1 MQQYAATPT
10 PETNNIRSLI
20 LEKEKELHDINE
32 YRIRTLEGLLKEKEQ
47 AMQGYKQ
54 KFYQLQEDFKYNLKL
69 LEGRDEELAMYDS
82 NFATLKIVVRDR
94 ESDVSELKIQLA
106 DVQSDLKMEKQKAS
120 EGDMYMQQKLKEVRG
135 AMESTRWSYDEDMR
149 KAKEEVES
157 MKRRY
162 ERELREKDEDIE
174 SIRREL
180 TVTFDDV
187 LRQREQEFR
196 AAHDD
201 VGGKARDLEL
211 KVKSIG
217 RENDTLKE
225 RNHEL
230 RRKVDELAEQL
241 SDSDKAQKGLQWEVA
256 DVRALNQAKIAQLEQ
271 ETMDLQAVKQALLD
285 EYEAKMADLLQSLHA
300 VEKAFLAQKA
310 QFHDD
315 LKRAEKTSED
325 ELNAHTAKMEA
336 RIQAVVAKLRVAD
349 EALEKVQTECKQ
361 AKWEAQDQLLQ
372 RERDMDRLT
381 SDHEDALNQRD
392 AMLKQLK
399 HDMWQV
405 EMELK
410 TSRESART
418 SVQLIQDGKETEA
431 TLRRDLQLAHDTI
444 DELKRHVHT
453 TSLSLEV
460 KLQEAEHEWTARHN
474 VRMREV
480 AAAKERM
487 SAEKQAAEDR
497 LKHAEAELT
506 RVRGELYA
514 QKALVKANEAFSL
527 PSVPSQVSPVW
538 SDAGS
543 LPPALLSMQSPATSP
558 ATPPPHDHS
567 NDHHQ
572 YHVVAAENAKLKGM
586 IRTMT
591 EELMKQSAALPSPT
605 SPPPRSQANV
615 QATTIGQLESQIQD
629 LHVQVDTLQK
639 ELLAA
644 RTNQTTTANNNT
656 FVDTTANC
664 TTTNQEGVIADLRK
678 QLADA
683 LAQVDV
689 LKAERNALMELSNQ
703 LTAENRKLQL
713 GTDSSLA
720 LKQQEGRVAELTH
733 ALDEARGHNKAL
745 KKELRRWLKRED
757 AASPTSSIAAPH
769 QTCDTVVMSLQAAKR
784 QVEAARATSSFT
796 DTTTTTSTSS
806 PPTTTMSDAR
816 LKLKH
821 AKEVLALAGKKVE
834 DLPGGRPM
842 RAPSLVHRETDS
854 QRSVMSKL
862 KELQSKRAE
871 MAQERKKV
879 RNYSIPS
886 S

>member
-54 KFYQLQEDFKYNLKL
+54 KFYQLQEDFKYNLK
-69 LEGRDEELAMYDS
+69 
-82 NFATLKIVVRDR
+82 
-94 ESDVSELKIQLA
+94 SDVSELKIQLA

-336 RIQAVVAKLRVAD
+336 RIQ
-349 EALEKVQTECKQ
+349 
-361 AKWEAQDQLLQ
+361 
-372 RERDMDRLT
+372 
-381 SDHEDALNQRD
+381 RD

-444 DELKRHVHT
+444 DELKRH
-453 TSLSLEV
+453 
-460 KLQEAEHEWTARHN
+460 
-474 VRMREV
+474 
-480 AAAKERM
+480 
-487 SAEKQAAEDR
+487 AAEDR

-527 PSVPSQVSPVW
+527 PSVPSQVSPV
-538 SDAGS
+538 
-543 LPPALLSMQSPATSP
+543 
-558 ATPPPHDHS
+558 

-572 YHVVAAENAKLKGM
+572 YHVVAAENAKLK
-586 IRTMT
+586 
-591 EELMKQSAALPSPT
+591 E
-605 SPPPRSQANV
+605 ANV

-720 LKQQEGRVAELTH
+720 LKQQ
-733 ALDEARGHNKAL
+733 
-745 KKELRRWLKRED
+745 
-757 AASPTSSIAAPH
+757 
-769 QTCDTVVMSLQAAKR
+769 
-784 QVEAARATSSFT
+784 VEAARATSSFT

>member
-32 YRIRTLEGLLKEKEQ
+32 YRIRTLEGLLKEKQ

-54 KFYQLQEDFKYNLKL
+54 KFYQLQEDFKYNLKVHTSSL
-69 LEGRDEELAMYDS
+69 LKCMHSDA
-82 NFATLKIVVRDR
+82 R

-196 AAHDD
+196 AVHDD
-201 VGGKARDLEL
+201 IGGKARDLEL

-225 RNHEL
+225 RNQEL

-315 LKRAEKTSED
+315 LKRAAKTSED
-325 ELNAHTAKMEA
+325 ELNAHTAKTEA
-336 RIQAVVAKLRVAD
+336 RI
-349 EALEKVQTECKQ
+349 
-361 AKWEAQDQLLQ
+361 
-372 RERDMDRLT
+372 
-381 SDHEDALNQRD
+381 QRD

-487 SAEKQAAEDR
+487 SAEKQVGLAAEDR

-527 PSVPSQVSPVW
+527 PSVPSQVSPV
-538 SDAGS
+538 
-543 LPPALLSMQSPATSP
+543 
-558 ATPPPHDHS
+558 

-572 YHVVAAENAKLKGM
+572 YHVVAAENAKLK
-586 IRTMT
+586 
-591 EELMKQSAALPSPT
+591 E
-605 SPPPRSQANV
+605 ANV
-615 QATTIGQLESQIQD
+615 QATTIGQLESQIQN

-644 RTNQTTTANNNT
+644 KTNQTTTANNPS
-656 FVDTTANC
+656 FVDTTSNST

-713 GTDSSLA
+713 GTDSSLTV
-720 LKQQEGRVAELTH
+720 KQQEGRVAELTH

-757 AASPTSSIAAPH
+757 ATSPTSSIAH

-796 DTTTTTSTSS
+796 DTTTTTSALDGGRPSS
-806 PPTTTMSDAR
+806 SHPPSTTTMSDAR

-842 RAPSLVHRETDS
+842 RAPSLVHR
-854 QRSVMSKL
+854 
-862 KELQSKRAE
+862 
-871 MAQERKKV
+871 
-879 RNYSIPS
+879 
-886 S
+886 

>member
-32 YRIRTLEGLLKEKEQ
+32 YRIRTLEGLLKEKQ

-54 KFYQLQEDFKYNLKL
+54 KFYQLQEDFKYNLKVHTSSFY
-69 LEGRDEELAMYDS
+69 ECMHMEA
-82 NFATLKIVVRDR
+82 R

-201 VGGKARDLEL
+201 IGGKARDLEL

-315 LKRAEKTSED
+315 LKRAAKTSED

-336 RIQAVVAKLRVAD
+336 RI
-349 EALEKVQTECKQ
+349 
-361 AKWEAQDQLLQ
+361 
-372 RERDMDRLT
+372 
-381 SDHEDALNQRD
+381 QRD

-444 DELKRHVHT
+444 DELKRHAHT

-487 SAEKQAAEDR
+487 SAEKQVGLAAEDR

-514 QKALVKANEAFSL
+514 QKALVKATEAFSL
-527 PSVPSQVSPVW
+527 PSVPPQVSPV
-538 SDAGS
+538 
-543 LPPALLSMQSPATSP
+543 
-558 ATPPPHDHS
+558 

-572 YHVVAAENAKLKGM
+572 YHVVAAENAKLK
-586 IRTMT
+586 
-591 EELMKQSAALPSPT
+591 E
-605 SPPPRSQANV
+605 ANV

-629 LHVQVDTLQK
+629 LHIQIDTLQK

-644 RTNQTTTANNNT
+644 RTNQTTTANNT
-656 FVDTTANC
+656 SFVDTTSNC
-664 TTTNQEGVIADLRK
+664 AITKQEGVIADLRK

-720 LKQQEGRVAELTH
+720 LKQQ
-733 ALDEARGHNKAL
+733 
-745 KKELRRWLKRED
+745 
-757 AASPTSSIAAPH
+757 
-769 QTCDTVVMSLQAAKR
+769 
-784 QVEAARATSSFT
+784 VEAARATSSFT
-796 DTTTTTSTSS
+796 DTTTTTSALDGGRPSS
-806 PPTTTMSDAR
+806 SRPPSTTTMSDAR

-842 RAPSLVHRETDS
+842 RAPSLVHR
-854 QRSVMSKL
+854 
-862 KELQSKRAE
+862 
-871 MAQERKKV
+871 
-879 RNYSIPS
+879 
-886 S
+886 

>member
-1 MQQYAATPT
+1 MQQYAAAPT

-54 KFYQLQEDFKYNLKL
+54 KFYQLQEDFKYNLKVHTSSFY
-69 LEGRDEELAMYDS
+69 ECMHMEA
-82 NFATLKIVVRDR
+82 R

-196 AAHDD
+196 AVHDD

-225 RNHEL
+225 RNQEL

-315 LKRAEKTSED
+315 LKRAAKTSED
-325 ELNAHTAKMEA
+325 ELNAHTAKTEA
-336 RIQAVVAKLRVAD
+336 RIQVRVSVVAKLRVAD

-361 AKWEAQDQLLQ
+361 AKVVLWEAQDQLLQ

-487 SAEKQAAEDR
+487 SAEKQVGLAAEDR

-527 PSVPSQVSPVW
+527 PSVPSQVSPV
-538 SDAGS
+538 
-543 LPPALLSMQSPATSP
+543 
-558 ATPPPHDHS
+558 

-572 YHVVAAENAKLKGM
+572 YHVVAAENAKLK
-586 IRTMT
+586 
-591 EELMKQSAALPSPT
+591 E
-605 SPPPRSQANV
+605 ANV
-615 QATTIGQLESQIQD
+615 QATTIGQLESQIQN

-644 RTNQTTTANNNT
+644 KTNQTTTANNPS
-656 FVDTTANC
+656 FVDTTSNST

-713 GTDSSLA
+713 GTDSSLTV
-720 LKQQEGRVAELTH
+720 KQQEGRVAELTH

-757 AASPTSSIAAPH
+757 AT
-769 QTCDTVVMSLQAAKR
+769 
-784 QVEAARATSSFT
+784 
-796 DTTTTTSTSS
+796 
-806 PPTTTMSDAR
+806 
-816 LKLKH
+816 
-821 AKEVLALAGKKVE
+821 
-834 DLPGGRPM
+834 
-842 RAPSLVHRETDS
+842 
-854 QRSVMSKL
+854 
-862 KELQSKRAE
+862 
-871 MAQERKKV
+871 
-879 RNYSIPS
+879 
-886 S
+886 

>member
-1 MQQYAATPT
+1 MQQYAAAPT

-54 KFYQLQEDFKYNLKL
+54 KFYQLQEDFKYNLK
-69 LEGRDEELAMYDS
+69 
-82 NFATLKIVVRDR
+82 
-94 ESDVSELKIQLA
+94 SDVSELKIQLA

-315 LKRAEKTSED
+315 LKRAAKTSED

-336 RIQAVVAKLRVAD
+336 RI
-349 EALEKVQTECKQ
+349 
-361 AKWEAQDQLLQ
+361 
-372 RERDMDRLT
+372 
-381 SDHEDALNQRD
+381 QRD

-444 DELKRHVHT
+444 DELKRHAHT

-487 SAEKQAAEDR
+487 SAEKQVGLAAEDR

-527 PSVPSQVSPVW
+527 PSVPSQVSPV
-538 SDAGS
+538 
-543 LPPALLSMQSPATSP
+543 
-558 ATPPPHDHS
+558 

-572 YHVVAAENAKLKGM
+572 YHVVAAENAKLK
-586 IRTMT
+586 
-591 EELMKQSAALPSPT
+591 E
-605 SPPPRSQANV
+605 ANV
-615 QATTIGQLESQIQD
+615 QATTIGQLESQIQN

-644 RTNQTTTANNNT
+644 KTNQTTTANNPS
-656 FVDTTANC
+656 FVDTTSNST

-713 GTDSSLA
+713 GTDSSLTV
-720 LKQQEGRVAELTH
+720 KQQEGRVAELTH

-757 AASPTSSIAAPH
+757 AT
-769 QTCDTVVMSLQAAKR
+769 
-784 QVEAARATSSFT
+784 
-796 DTTTTTSTSS
+796 
-806 PPTTTMSDAR
+806 
-816 LKLKH
+816 
-821 AKEVLALAGKKVE
+821 
-834 DLPGGRPM
+834 
-842 RAPSLVHRETDS
+842 
-854 QRSVMSKL
+854 
-862 KELQSKRAE
+862 
-871 MAQERKKV
+871 
-879 RNYSIPS
+879 
-886 S
+886 

>member
-54 KFYQLQEDFKYNLKL
+54 KFYQLQEDFKYNLK
-69 LEGRDEELAMYDS
+69 
-82 NFATLKIVVRDR
+82 
-94 ESDVSELKIQLA
+94 SDVSELKIQLA

-315 LKRAEKTSED
+315 LKRAAKTSED

-336 RIQAVVAKLRVAD
+336 RI
-349 EALEKVQTECKQ
+349 
-361 AKWEAQDQLLQ
+361 
-372 RERDMDRLT
+372 
-381 SDHEDALNQRD
+381 QRD

-444 DELKRHVHT
+444 DELKRHAHT

-460 KLQEAEHEWTARHN
+460 KLQGKASIQKTDPP
-474 VRMREV
+474 VRWCH
-480 AAAKERM
+480 
-487 SAEKQAAEDR
+487 
-497 LKHAEAELT
+497 LI
-506 RVRGELYA
+506 
-514 QKALVKANEAFSL
+514 F
-527 PSVPSQVSPVW
+527 
-538 SDAGS
+538 
-543 LPPALLSMQSPATSP
+543 
-558 ATPPPHDHS
+558 
-567 NDHHQ
+567 
-572 YHVVAAENAKLKGM
+572 
-586 IRTMT
+586 
-591 EELMKQSAALPSPT
+591 
-605 SPPPRSQANV
+605 
-615 QATTIGQLESQIQD
+615 
-629 LHVQVDTLQK
+629 
-639 ELLAA
+639 
-644 RTNQTTTANNNT
+644 
-656 FVDTTANC
+656 
-664 TTTNQEGVIADLRK
+664 
-678 QLADA
+678 
-683 LAQVDV
+683 
-689 LKAERNALMELSNQ
+689 
-703 LTAENRKLQL
+703 
-713 GTDSSLA
+713 
-720 LKQQEGRVAELTH
+720 
-733 ALDEARGHNKAL
+733 GH
-745 KKELRRWLKRED
+745 
-757 AASPTSSIAAPH
+757 
-769 QTCDTVVMSLQAAKR
+769 M
-784 QVEAARATSSFT
+784 
-796 DTTTTTSTSS
+796 
-806 PPTTTMSDAR
+806 
-816 LKLKH
+816 
-821 AKEVLALAGKKVE
+821 
-834 DLPGGRPM
+834 
-842 RAPSLVHRETDS
+842 
-854 QRSVMSKL
+854 
-862 KELQSKRAE
+862 
-871 MAQERKKV
+871 
-879 RNYSIPS
+879 
-886 S
+886 